1 MAILR
6 HIIEKT
12 IANKLKNFTSSILHT
27 VKKCPVY
34 LHLPWLGTPYVR
46 LESKTKASV
55 EKSFFAVEP
64 RVGFTPCIIFPAN
77 KRTCFLLVYNFS
89 CHCDSRYLG
98 RTSQRLQD

>member
-64 RVGFTPCIIFPAN
+64 RVGFTPRPILLQIKERVSCLFIIFRA
-77 KRTCFLLVYNFS
+77 TVIV
-89 CHCDSRYLG
+89 G
-98 RTSQRLQD
+98 T